1 MFLFLLSFFLI
12 YGGMHVYAYCKAK
25 SALQFTPGVAVTLA
39 AFMTLMTPAP
49 ILVHFL
55 KSWGFEFAARLL
67 AYGGYTWMGFL
78 FLFFSSSLAMDC
90 YNVLVRLLG
99 VLPRVDTSRFVVTGK
114 KPFFVLLLLVVSIG
128 CYGLFDARH
137 IRTEKIKIVTSKLP
151 PGLDRIT
158 IAQVSDI
165 HLGLTVRHSFL
176 EKVIAIVNT
185 ANPDLLVST
194 GDLVDAQINH
204 LTGLAELFQQVKPR
218 YGKFAITGNHEFYA
232 GIKQAIAFTER
243 AGFKVLRGEGIT
255 VKGLFNIVGV
265 DDPAGIGRGQVN
277 PKEETEVLGSV
288 SQNLFTLFLK
298 HRPEVHEDTVGLFDL
313 QLSGHTHR
321 GQIFPFS
328 IITKLA
334 YPMQNG
340 LHRLTGGA
348 VLYTNRGTGTW
359 GPPMRFLAPPEVTI
373 IEVVSDREID

>member
-12 YGGMHVYAYCKAK
+12 YGGMHVYAYCKAR

-39 AFMTLMTPAP
+39 AFMTLMVPAP

-55 KSWGFEFAARLL
+55 RTWGFEFAARVM

-78 FLFFSSSLAMDC
+78 FLFFSASLAVDC
-90 YNVLVRLLG
+90 YNILVRLLG
-99 VLPRVDTSRFVVTGK
+99 ILPRVDTSRLAFTGK
-114 KPFFVLLLLVVSIG
+114 KPFFVLLLLAVSIG
-128 CYGLFDARH
+128 CYGFFDARH

-176 EKVIAIVNT
+176 EKVITIVNT

-194 GDLVDAQINH
+194 GDLVDAEINH
-204 LTGLAELFQQVKPR
+204 LTGLAELLQQVRPK
-218 YGKFAITGNHEFYA
+218 YGKFAVTGNHEFYA
-232 GIKQAIAFTER
+232 GIKQALAFTER

-255 VKGLFNIVGV
+255 VEGVLNIVGV
-265 DDPAGIGRGQVN
+265 DDPAGIGMGQVN
-277 PKEETEVLGSV
+277 GKKETEVLGGV
-288 SQNLFTLFLK
+288 SQNLFTMFLK
-298 HRPEVHEDTVGLFDL
+298 HRPEVHKDTVGLFDL

-321 GQIFPFS
+321 GQIFPFNL
-328 IITKLA
+328 ITRLV
-334 YPMQNG
+334 YPMQSG
-340 LHRLTGGA
+340 LYKLSDESF
-348 VLYTNRGTGTW
+348 LYASRGTGTW

-373 IEVVSDREID
+373 IEVVSDQR